1 VIRALRERHRKS
13 FYVLAALLPLMFA
26 VALAKRE
33 TAPVLERL
41 PGALA
46 PSALALERLVWE
58 RESLW
63 DALPITT
70 RLGTT
75 RLGTTRLGTTRLGTR
90 HLGATPTSPSMEELA
105 LELVARE
112 RIALPDLLVYWS
124 PASEPST
131 SLAAGARLLGTF
143 AGERGVYALPAEAS
157 RGGGLLLYSL
167 ARAEVIDTARLD
179 P

>member
-1 VIRALRERHRKS
+1 MIRALRERHRKS

-63 DALPITT
+63 DALPI
-70 RLGTT
+70 
-75 RLGTTRLGTTRLGTR
+75 TTRLGTTRLGTR